1 MIINDFNR
9 LEALNS
15 NLDAQKKLIGRN
27 LHCSDLLYSNVFN
40 FTTGFYR
47 FFCICLKKL
56 LKGDD

>member
-47 FFCICLKKL
+47 FFLYLFEKVVKRR
-56 LKGDD
+56 